1 VSHGRLPRVQQPAN
15 ETPSEEGVVA
25 AITHEGEGIIRGGK
39 TAFVAGALPGERIRF
54 RRTKRHRQHD
64 DAQLL
69 EVLEP
74 AADRAQPRC
83 AHFGVC
89 GGCALQHLAPES
101 QLAAKQLELKDNLER
116 VAQVMPDQWLEPL
129 RGPVWNYRRRA
140 RLGAK
145 YVIKKGR
152 VVVGFRERLAPY
164 VAALDRC
171 DVLAAPADALITP
184 LSEMLTGLSIR
195 ERLPQ
200 IEVAVADNA
209 TALVLR
215 VLSPPTPDDI
225 AKLHAFEKEHQV
237 RFYLQPAGLDSVHR
251 LPPRAGEEGMG
262 GLGATPRAAAAPS
275 LAAGTDSAEQHALP
289 PNLVTAADSAERH
302 AHLLNLATA
311 ADSAERHAHLL
322 NLATAADS
330 GERHALPPNLGFAS
344 GTASH
349 PAELPLTYAL
359 PAFDVTLEFTP
370 TDFIQINGPIN
381 EALVSRAVELLAPEP
396 NSRVLDL
403 FCGLGNFT
411 LPLARKAA
419 QVVGVEGD
427 RDLVKR
433 ASANARRNGIDNAE
447 FHIADLAKAIGDT
460 PATAPAWAKQPFD
473 YILLDPPRAGARE
486 MLPTVARLAPKRVLY
501 ISCHPGSLARDT
513 GMLVHQFG
521 FTLRAAGV
529 LDMFPHTTHV
539 ESLALFEL
547 ANARS

>member
-1 VSHGRLPRVQQPAN
+1 MGNGKLNRALESRTPRALS
-15 ETPSEEGVVA
+15 EGADEEGVVA
-25 AITHEGEGIIRGGK
+25 AITHEGEGVVRGGK
-39 TAFVAGALPGERIRF
+39 TAFVAGALPGEHIRF

-64 DAQLL
+64 DGRLI

-74 AADRAQPRC
+74 AADRVQPRC

-101 QLAAKQLELKDNLER
+101 QLAAKQLELQDTLER
-116 VAQVMPDQWLEPL
+116 VAQAMPDIWLEPL

-145 YVIKKGR
+145 YVARKGR

-171 DVLAAPADALITP
+171 EVLAAPADAFITP

-209 TALVLR
+209 VALVLR
-215 VLSPPTPDDI
+215 VLSPPTPGDL
-225 AKLHAFEKEHQV
+225 AKLRMFEETHRV
-237 RFYLQPAGLDSVHR
+237 RLYLQPAGPDSVRR
-251 LPPRAGEEGMG
+251 LPLRPGEEVPEG
-262 GLGATPRAAAAPS
+262 GIAHSEANTYPDSSVIRAALPV
-275 LAAGTDSAEQHALP
+275 AEP
-289 PNLVTAADSAERH
+289 PLSY
-302 AHLLNLATA
+302 
-311 ADSAERHAHLL
+311 
-322 NLATAADS
+322 
-330 GERHALPPNLGFAS
+330 G
-344 GTASH
+344 
-349 PAELPLTYAL
+349 L
-359 PAFDVTLEFTP
+359 PAFDLTLQFAP

-381 EALVSRAVELLAPEP
+381 AALVARALELLDPDPGAA
-396 NSRVLDL
+396 VLDL

-411 LPLARKAA
+411 LPLARRAA
-419 QVVGVEGD
+419 RVVGVEGD
-427 RDLVKR
+427 PELVKR
-433 ASANARRNGIDNAE
+433 AVANARRNHIDNAE
-447 FHIADLAKAIGDT
+447 FHVADLAKPPGET
-460 PATAPAWAKQPFD
+460 PASVPAWAPLSAAGAAFP

-513 GMLVHQFG
+513 GMLVHQYG
-521 FTLRAAGV
+521 FRLRAAGV

-539 ESLALFEL
+539 ESLALFEP
-547 ANARS
+547 ASARP